1 MRYVYLSLLTL
12 SFIGV
17 TVVSRAAGLPF
28 PLAAAEII
36 ELPQQHILD
45 GVVEAVSQSTVS
57 AQTSGR
63 VQEILVD
70 VNDEVPAGTVI
81 LRLRDTDQRAAL
93 AQARAAM
100 QEAQA
105 RAQETEAEYQ
115 RVQDIAQRKL
125 AAKSELDAATATR
138 NAARARLDAAR
149 AGVDRAQEQLDYTVV
164 KAPYG
169 GIVLQRHV
177 QIGETVQP
185 GQALISGFS
194 LDQLRVITGV
204 PQRLI
209 ESVRRHQQA
218 RVLVADGSG
227 SRSIDAAKL
236 TLFPYAD
243 AQSNVFKVRVYL
255 PENTAGVYPGMFVKV
270 AFVTGSGSHLVI
282 PQQALVQR
290 SEVSAVYVIRD
301 DGVSLRQLRVG
312 RSVSAD
318 RIEILAGLDAGEQV
332 ALDPLAAGRYLQ
344 QSRAESTQ

>member
-1 MRYVYLSLLTL
+1 MALLFCFFTA
-12 SFIGV
+12 SAINH
-17 TVVSRAAGLPF
+17 AAELPF
-28 PLAAAEII
+28 PLAAAQMTT
-36 ELPQQHILD
+36 LPQEHILD
-45 GVVEAVSQSTVS
+45 GVVEAVNQSTVS

-70 VNDEVPAGTVI
+70 VNDQVPAGTLI
-81 LRLRDTDQRAAL
+81 LRLRDTEQRAAL
-93 AQARAAM
+93 AQARASM
-100 QEAQA
+100 EEAQA
-105 RAQETEAEYQ
+105 RSQEAEAEYQ
-115 RVQDIAQRKL
+115 RVRGIAERKL
-125 AAKSELDAATATR
+125 AAKAELDAATAAR

-164 KAPYG
+164 KAPYS

-194 LDQLRVITGV
+194 LAELRVVTGV

-218 RVLVADGSG
+218 RVMVPDDSG
-227 SRSIDAAKL
+227 SHSIDAAKL

-255 PENTAGVYPGMFVKV
+255 PENTTGVYPGMFVKV
-270 AFVTGSGSHLVI
+270 AFATGSGSHLVI
-282 PQQALVQR
+282 PQQTLVQR
-290 SEVSAVYVIRD
+290 SEVSAVYVVRD
-301 DGVSLRQLRVG
+301 DVVSLRQLRVG
-312 RSVSAD
+312 RTGEGE
-318 RIEILAGLDAGEQV
+318 RIEVLAGLDAGEQV

>member
-105 RAQETEAEYQ
+105 HAQETEAEYQ

-194 LDQLRVITGV
+194 LNQLRVITGV

-218 RVLVADGSG
+218 RVLVADGS
-227 SRSIDAAKL
+227 RSIDTAKL

-301 DGVSLRQLRVG
+301 DVVSLRQLRVG

-318 RIEILAGLDAGEQV
+318 RIEILAGLDAGGQV

-344 QSRAESTQ
+344 QSRAQSTQ